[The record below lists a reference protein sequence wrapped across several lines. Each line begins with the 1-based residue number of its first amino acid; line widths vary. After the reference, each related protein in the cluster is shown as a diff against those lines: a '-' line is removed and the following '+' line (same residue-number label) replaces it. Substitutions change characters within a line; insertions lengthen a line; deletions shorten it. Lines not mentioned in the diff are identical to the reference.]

1 MHSLVDFLEYSFVY
15 TRILLS
21 ILFSRKV
28 SSIHDLFIKYLSLS
42 VKVLF
47 IKKKKSTLTT
57 ALKLKDKQ
65 FLYILY
71 K

>member
-1 MHSLVDFLEYSFVY
+1 MHSLVDFLEYSFIY

-47 IKKKKSTLTT
+47 IKKKKKYFNHCLE
-57 ALKLKDKQ
+57 AKG
-65 FLYILY
+65 
-71 K
+71 

>member
-1 MHSLVDFLEYSFVY
+1 MHSLVDFLEYSFIY

-47 IKKKKSTLTT
+47 FKKKKYFNHCLE
-57 ALKLKDKQ
+57 AKG
-65 FLYILY
+65 
-71 K
+71 